1 MNATLL
7 LGCGNLGQI
16 ILRGFQKSNKKL
28 YVLEKNKKIKEKL
41 KKKYNDKLFLINH
54 LKELGDHNLDYV
66 ILCVKPNDSIELI
79 KKVNSEINKKKF
91 IFISLVAGL
100 NISCIKNL
108 IKSNPIIRMMPNIFV
123 DVGYSSTG
131 IFSQNKSKLLKNKIN
146 NDFRFFGTMEWLS
159 SESRIDFFTAL
170 YGGGPAYFFYF
181 LNLLIKISEKNGF
194 SKKKSHKLVMTLL
207 HGASKF
213 VSEGDY
219 DLNYL
224 IKKVTSKG
232 GTTEKAIKTMEDKKI
247 YVIIEKAI
255 ENASLRSK
263 EISEKLK

>member
-1 MNATLL
+1 MNASLL

-16 ILRGFQKSNKKL
+16 ILRGFQKSNKKV

-41 KKKYNDKLFLINH
+41 KKKYNNKLNLINN
-54 LKELGDHNLDYV
+54 LKELEDHNLDYV

-79 KKVNSEINKKKF
+79 KKVNSGINKKF

-100 NISCIKNL
+100 NISTIKNS
-108 IKSNPIIRMMPNIFV
+108 IKSKIIIRMMPNIFV

-131 IFSQNKSKLLKNKIN
+131 IFSQNKSKLVKNKIN
-146 NDFRFFGTMEWLS
+146 NDFCFFGTMEWLT
-159 SESRIDFFTAL
+159 SESRMDFFTAL

-181 LNLLIKISEKNGF
+181 LNLLIKISEQNGF
-194 SKKKSHKLVMTLL
+194 SKKKSYKLVMTLL
-207 HGASKF
+207 YGASKF
-213 VSEGDY
+213 ISEGDY

-232 GTTEKAIKTMEDKKI
+232 GTTEKAIKIMEDKKI
-247 YVIIEKAI
+247 YAIIEKAI